1 VKPAAEF
8 RYQGNELDV
17 FAHAKHWKR
26 YWAGCLSPWIAGD
39 VLEAGAGIGTN
50 TALLLNATKA
60 RSWLCLEPDP
70 ELASRLASAVGTLAC
85 TTEIGTIQCLKNRHF
100 DTILYI
106 DVLEHVEKDRQELS
120 DAAQLLRPNG
130 HLIVLSP
137 AHNFLFSEFDTAI
150 GHYRRYNR
158 RSLMAC
164 SPDVCRLNTMFYLDC
179 AGMVA
184 SLVNRLLLRQSTP
197 TLAQIGTWDRFL
209 VPISQVFDPLIGHK
223 LGKTIIA
230 VWQRMA

>member
-1 VKPAAEF
+1 VNPAAEF
-8 RYQGNELDV
+8 HYQGNELDV
-17 FAHAKHWKR
+17 FAHAKAWKR
-26 YWAGCLSPWIAGD
+26 YWATCLSPWIGGD
-39 VLEAGAGIGTN
+39 VLEVGAGIGTN
-50 TALLLNATKA
+50 TALLLNATKT

-70 ELASRLASAVGTLAC
+70 ELASRLACAVGTLPCSTA
-85 TTEIGTIQCLKNRHF
+85 IGTVQSLTDRHF

-106 DVLEHVEKDRQELS
+106 DVLEHVEKDREELAN
-120 DAAQLLRPNG
+120 AAQLLRPNG
-130 HLIVLSP
+130 HLVVLSP

-164 SPDVCRLNTMFYLDC
+164 SPDICSLTTMFYLDC
-179 AGMVA
+179 AGMAA

-197 TLAQIGTWDRFL
+197 TVAQIRTWDRFL
-209 VPISQVFDPLIGHK
+209 VPVSRILDPLIGHK